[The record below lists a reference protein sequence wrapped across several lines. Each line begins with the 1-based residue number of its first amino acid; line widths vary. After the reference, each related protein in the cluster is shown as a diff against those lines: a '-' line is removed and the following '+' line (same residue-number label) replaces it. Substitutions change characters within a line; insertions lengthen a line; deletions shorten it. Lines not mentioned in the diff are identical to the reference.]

1 MHFLLDALTQ
11 SSPYSFSDMANIFT
25 DNSTER
31 KQLTF
36 KVPLV
41 LWRALKLRSMD
52 ANKTMTQLVVEHM
65 AAVLGVELPLDD
77 VDSVDAEEEPVKGGE

>member
-1 MHFLLDALTQ
+1 
-11 SSPYSFSDMANIFT
+11 MANIFT

-65 AAVLGVELPLDD
+65 ADVLGVDLPLDA
-77 VDSVDAEEEPVKGGE
+77 VDDSEEEMGKGGE